1 MLIHPPR
8 ITTEPKKVDANSVA
22 NSVTRMLFFDIFLS
36 GSQKK

>member
-1 MLIHPPR
+1 
-8 ITTEPKKVDANSVA
+8 VA